1 MTRDPHPPSPA
12 DTGDALRSRERLAEI
27 RELGLTSPDLDPVLA
42 ELCREAAHALSLPV
56 GLVSIVLDGAQ
67 HFAAQHGLS
76 GWMKETRGTPIDW
89 SFCVH
94 AVRSGEDFVVTD
106 ATRDPA
112 VRDSP
117 LVHNEGVR
125 CYAGVPLRTSRGH
138 IVGTL
143 CALGEETRPFSGGD
157 LAILRGLAG
166 RVVAHIESRRRA
178 AG

>member
-1 MTRDPHPPSPA
+1 V
-12 DTGDALRSRERLAEI
+12 RSRERLQEI
-27 RELGLTSPDLDPVLA
+27 QDLGLTSPGSDPVLDA
-42 ELCREAAHALSLPV
+42 LSREAAETLALPM

-67 HFAAQHGLS
+67 HFAADHGLT

-89 SFCVH
+89 SFCAH
-94 AVRSGEDFVVTD
+94 AVRSGADFIVTD

-112 VRDSP
+112 VRDNP

-143 CALGEETRPFSGGD
+143 CALGEETREFSGRD
-157 LAILRGLAG
+157 LTALRELAD
-166 RVVAHIESRRRA
+166 RAVAHIESRRQA
-178 AG
+178 PG